1 MGSLYLAI
9 RYLANASSKRPTGTF
24 WMNMTMNSHWSRRS
38 YKSLKQAIL
47 QITEAGDLTNHWSM
61 RSDKSL
67 KHAIWQITEAR
78 VINNNPRCTVCTWV
92 WYTVIGHFIILGWD
106 ISPRTLYLQGNQ
118 TRCRSFLPCVLR
130 CELRTWLWVVLTR
143 PPSSTLFSLIQF
155 MTRIS
160 CQHCTM
166 SS

>member
-9 RYLANASSKRPTGTF
+9 RYLANASSKRPTGTI
-24 WMNMTMNSHWSRRS
+24 WMNMTMIH
-38 YKSLKQAIL
+38 
-47 QITEAGDLTNHWSM
+47 TEAGDLTNHWSR
-61 RSDKSL
+61 RSYNSL

-78 VINNNPRCTVCTWV
+78 FINNNPRCTVCTWV
-92 WYTVIGHFIILGWD
+92 WYTVIGHFIIHGWD

-118 TRCRSFLPCVLR
+118 TRCRSLLPCVLR

-155 MTRIS
+155 MTRIA